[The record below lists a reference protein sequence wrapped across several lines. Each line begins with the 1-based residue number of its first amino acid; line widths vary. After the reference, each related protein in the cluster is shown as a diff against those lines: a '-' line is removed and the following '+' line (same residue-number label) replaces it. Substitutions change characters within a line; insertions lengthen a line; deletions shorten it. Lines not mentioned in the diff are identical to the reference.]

1 MVNGT
6 PINFFTLTNTLPH
19 TQQASTLT
27 LIPTIQ
33 TCLSTY
39 DHTLTLSQLVFLS
52 SIRVSFSSLSLYL
65 SLSLTHTHILRHSGE
80 NRSTQIVFYRCSI
93 CIEKFCCWCCFAATY
108 KETEVLK
115 FLYLLQKNENCQ
127 SIKKFNGSNKSI
139 FKQEV
144 ALIGCTVLQ
153 DFT

>member
-19 TQQASTLT
+19 MQQANTLT
-27 LIPTIQ
+27 LVPTIQ
-33 TCLSTY
+33 TCLNTY

-115 FLYLLQKNENCQ
+115 FLYFLQKNENCQ
-127 SIKKFNGSNKSI
+127 SIKKILTAAKSRFSNR
-139 FKQEV
+139 KQ
-144 ALIGCTVLQ
+144 L
-153 DFT
+153 